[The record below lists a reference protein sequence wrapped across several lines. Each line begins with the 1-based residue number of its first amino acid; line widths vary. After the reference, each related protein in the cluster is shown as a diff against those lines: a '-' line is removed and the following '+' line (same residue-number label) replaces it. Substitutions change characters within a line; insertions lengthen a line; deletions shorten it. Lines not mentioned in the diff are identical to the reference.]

1 MRNDTGASALE
12 YARGPERGLGR
23 DRRTP
28 AGRLTRV
35 VLVGLALLGSSA
47 PLCGCHRES
56 AAEER
61 PDPGP
66 PRRVRCAPVETRS
79 VRTQVVLH
87 GTVAPLPDR
96 DAQIAPQVP
105 GRILAVLVREGDQV
119 ARGQPL
125 ARVDAAALSDQVK
138 EADAQLAKA
147 QAEAGLARTTRARI
161 DRVFQRGIAARQEL
175 DDAEARVATA
185 QAGESEARAAAEIA
199 RRQLDRASVRS
210 PLRGVVLKLFRK
222 TGELVDGTPATP
234 IVEVGDPERL
244 ELVASAT
251 AAELVRVHVRDVA
264 RVEVPSLPDGNLR
277 GTVAAVSPAVDRAT
291 GLGSVRITLHAGTG
305 TRPPV
310 GVSGLARIQTGVPR
324 EATLVPTAALR
335 AASGDDGEIVVCG
348 TDRKAHV
355 VHVRRASSSDE
366 AGVGLTEVRLSALA
380 QVPAAPQVP
389 GTAVNNRTAVNNPTS
404 ASSSGLVSGTA
415 SGAGSG
421 LVSGTVVAVD
431 PVLGLADGDLIEQ
444 GR

>member
-1 MRNDTGASALE
+1 MHNDTGARALE
-12 YARGPERGLGR
+12 YALGR
-23 DRRTP
+23 AYGRERDERTVN
-28 AGRLTRV
+28 GRLARL
-35 VLVGLALLGSSA
+35 VLVGLALLASSA
-47 PLCGCHRES
+47 PVCGCHRES

-66 PRRVRCAPVETRS
+66 PRRVRCAAVETRTL
-79 VRTQVVLH
+79 RTQVVLH

-96 DAQIAPQVP
+96 DAQIAPQVA
-105 GRILAVLVREGDQV
+105 GRIVAVLVREGDRV
-119 ARGQPL
+119 ARGQSL

-138 EADAQLAKA
+138 QADAQLAKA

-185 QAGESEARAAAEIA
+185 QAGETEARAAAEIA

-264 RVEVPSLPDGNLR
+264 RIEVPSLPDGNLR
-277 GTVAAVSPAVDRAT
+277 GTVAAVSPAIDRAT
-291 GLGSVRITLHAGTG
+291 GLGSVRVTLDPGTG

-310 GVSGLARIQTGVPR
+310 GVTGVARIQTGVPR

-335 AASGDDGEIVVCG
+335 AASGDDAELVVCG

-355 VHVRRASSSDE
+355 VHVRQASSEDE
-366 AGVGLTEVRLSALA
+366 IGAGLTEVRASA
-380 QVPAAPQVP
+380 PAQVP
-389 GTAVNNRTAVNNPTS
+389 GTTKVPGTASNHPTS
-404 ASSSGLVSGTA
+404 ASSSGVVSGTSAPGAGSALVSGTD
-415 SGAGSG
+415 
-421 LVSGTVVAVD
+421 VAVD
-431 PVLGLADGDLIEQ
+431 PVLGIADGDSIEPV
-444 GR
+444 R